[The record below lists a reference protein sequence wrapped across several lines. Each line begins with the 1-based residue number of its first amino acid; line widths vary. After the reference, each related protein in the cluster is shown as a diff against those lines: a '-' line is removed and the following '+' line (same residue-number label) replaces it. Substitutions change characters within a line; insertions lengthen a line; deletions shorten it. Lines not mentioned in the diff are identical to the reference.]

1 MIGKCKAIAHG
12 STALDYIF
20 REGKLGYRLAF
31 HNLCSRDPKTIYEEM
46 KVVSDYNTRCRNK
59 FLRIEIG
66 IAPQDEKKLPVSELM
81 RIAHLFA
88 KRMGLDNHQWVAVTH
103 KDTDNMHIHIIANRI
118 SLFGEVYD
126 TTFVSN
132 RAARVAEEISREKNL
147 TIAKEVK
154 AERKHQ
160 KAKANPTR
168 EQTKKEVQ
176 QICYALLDKYKG
188 GGISGHSM
196 FLYELNK
203 NNIIIE
209 RMKNK
214 QGKVYGLKFSH
225 SGQSFK
231 ASEIGREF
239 GYRSLQKNLEISNKT
254 GPKKATTMADE
265 PAKNKTQSD
274 TSYQLVPPS
283 RSYTSPANTNES
295 SSIAQAVSNVA
306 SSAINAAE
314 EIISGVGG
322 LINPQTHGDD
332 YAETAWQHRLR
343 NQAKKKK
350 KIGRGL

>member
-168 EQTKKEVQ
+168 EQTKKEMQ

-196 FLYELNK
+196 FLYELSK
-203 NNIIIE
+203 NGIIIE

-214 QGKVYGLKFSH
+214 QGNVYGLKFSFG
-225 SGQSFK
+225 GQSFK

-239 GYRSLQKNLEISNKT
+239 GYHSLQKNFEETNKEEQ
-254 GPKKATTMADE
+254 KKPHQTIQE
-265 PAKNKTQSD
+265 PIEKKEQPD
-274 TSYQLVPPS
+274 KSYQLVPPS
-283 RSYTSPANTNES
+283 RSSISRGNDTSQVQN
-295 SSIAQAVSNVA
+295 SIDAVADTIV
-306 SSAINAAE
+306 SAADE
-314 EIISGVGG
+314 VVEG
-322 LINPQTHGDD
+322 LGNLITPSTQGND
-332 YAETAWQHRLR
+332 YAETAWQRKLR
-343 NQAKKKK
+343 NQANRKKKRK
-350 KIGRGL
+350 RGL

>member
-12 STALDYIF
+12 STALNYIF

-46 KVVSDYNTRCRNK
+46 KVVSDYNSRCRNK

-88 KRMGLDNHQWVAVTH
+88 KRIGLDNHQWVAVTH
-103 KDTDNMHIHIIANRI
+103 KDTDNRHIHIIANRI
-118 SLFGEVYD
+118 SLYGEVYD

-154 AERKHQ
+154 TERKHQ
-160 KAKANPTR
+160 KEKSNPTR

-176 QICYALLDKYKG
+176 QICYAQLDKYKG
-188 GGISGHSM
+188 TGVTGHSM

-203 NNIIIE
+203 NGITIE
-209 RMKNK
+209 HMKNK
-214 QGKVYGLKFSH
+214 QDKVYGLKFSYGEH
-225 SGQSFK
+225 TFK

-239 GYRSLQKNLEISNKT
+239 GYRSLQKNFEATKKEETKMLHQTVQEPTENNKQ
-254 GPKKATTMADE
+254 PNVD
-265 PAKNKTQSD
+265 
-274 TSYQLVPPS
+274 YQLVPKS
-283 RSYTSPANTNES
+283 H
-295 SSIAQAVSNVA
+295 SSISRDNDTPQVQNSIDAVADTIV
-306 SSAINAAE
+306 SAADE
-314 EIISGVGG
+314 VVEG
-322 LINPQTHGDD
+322 LGDLVTPNTHGYD
-332 YAETAWQHRLR
+332 YAETAWQRKLR
-343 NQAKKKK
+343 NQANRKKKRR
-350 KIGRGL
+350 RGL